1 MMDTKNKPIPDQL
14 EVECQTPNKAIAFEE
29 VVARAG
35 GVVAISRAVCITPNE
50 FNRWQKQGSVPL
62 GKAMVMEHLYGV
74 SFRNLLS
81 DNDALWLSLMQL
93 ERSLGDTKAELTKAL
108 KLTSAVLDT
117 IAKLPKKY
125 SDNNGDLCEVGV

>member
-1 MMDTKNKPIPDQL
+1 MKKVHNPNVNKSDTDCDARDPL
-14 EVECQTPNKAIAFEE
+14 LAFEE

-35 GVVAISRAVCITPNE
+35 GVAAISRAICVTPKE

-81 DNDALWLSLMQL
+81 NDDALWLSLMQL

-117 IAKLPKKY
+117 IAKLPNKY
-125 SDNNGDLCEVGV
+125 SGNNGDLSEVGV